1 MSYIVPDKIPS
12 YCAEC
17 NWSIC
22 SYPNAYCKRV
32 HKTIELLMA
41 IKKRPDFCPLIE
53 IPTPHGRLGDLDAL
67 LEKAYLNYNKATKK
81 EENYKIINENYI
93 INAPTIIEAEE

>member
-32 HKTIELLMA
+32 HKTTELLMA
-41 IKKRPDFCPLIE
+41 IKKRPDWCPLIE
-53 IPTPHGRLGDLDAL
+53 VPPHGRLIDLDQIIDEYWDEYYMRIGAKD
-67 LEKAYLNYNKATKK
+67 LEAISSKTV
-81 EENYKIINENYI
+81 
-93 INAPTIIEAEE
+93 IEAEE